1 MAVRAKMFQ
10 SKGHKR
16 AVAVLA
22 ILFVIGN
29 VLQFF
34 NKKKPLAEG
43 N

>member
-1 MAVRAKMFQ
+1 M
-10 SKGHKR
+10 GHKR

-22 ILFVIGN
+22 ILFVIGSA
-29 VLQFF
+29 LQFF